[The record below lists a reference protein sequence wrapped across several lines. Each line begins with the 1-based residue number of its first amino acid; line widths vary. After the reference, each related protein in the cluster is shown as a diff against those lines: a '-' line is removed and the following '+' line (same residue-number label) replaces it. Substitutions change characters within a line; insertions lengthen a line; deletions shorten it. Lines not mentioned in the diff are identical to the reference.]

1 MAKRT
6 EPLVEIEALQDRL
19 SRLSEASLRIN
30 ESLDL
35 DTVLQG
41 ALDSARSLTRA
52 RYGVIT
58 LANYETAGGL
68 LFSGMTEQEAQG
80 FRDLPDGLRFLE
92 YLNSVTRPL
101 RVPDLVDHFSA
112 MGLPEFRPPVEVVS
126 RMAFLSAPLLHK
138 GEHVGNIYVGEREE
152 GGEFTREDEETL
164 VMFASQAA
172 LALANAR
179 THRDER
185 QARADLETLVNTSP
199 VGVVVFDARTGA
211 PVSFNREALRLVDG
225 LREPDQSLDQLLE
238 ILTFRRDDGREISL
252 KEFSMVELLS
262 IGETVRAEE
271 MVFYVPDGRSVTIL
285 VNATPILS
293 EEGEVE
299 SFVITLQDMTPME
312 ELERLRADFLAM
324 VSHELRGPLTSIKGS
339 VATLLSA
346 TSELDPAE
354 MTQFFRIID
363 QQVDQMRYLIGD
375 LLDVARIETGTL
387 SVQPGPADVVD
398 MVDEARNRFLTDA
411 GRDNVLIDLEPDLP
425 SVMADRRRIVQVLGN
440 LLTNAAMYS
449 PPASPIR
456 VTAARQGLHVAIAV
470 ADEGRGVSADRLS
483 RLFSKR
489 SSRSEGEGAQG
500 TAGSGL
506 GLAICKGIVEAHGGR
521 IWAESAGPGMGSSFT
536 FTVPSVDKERARPSS
551 SVPRVLSSWREDNEK
566 QVRVLAVDDDPQALR
581 HIRDT
586 LTKEGYVPI
595 VTGDPEEVPRLIERE
610 QPHLVLLDMM
620 LPGYD
625 GIELLKDIM
634 EMSDVPVIFLSVY
647 GREEVVARAFDT
659 GAVDYV
665 VKPFAPTELAARMR
679 AALRRSAGDEPLT
692 PFALKDLEINFSER
706 RVTIGGRP
714 VQLTAIEYRL
724 LNELAANAGRVL
736 TYEYLLR
743 RVWGIANSGD
753 IRPMRT
759 VISSL
764 RHKIGDDADNPAY
777 IFTEPR
783 VGYSMARDQRQG
795 D

>member
-58 LANYETAGGL
+58 LANYETVGGV

-92 YLNSVTRPL
+92 YLNTITRPL
-101 RVPDLVDHFSA
+101 RVPDLVDHFTA
-112 MGLPEFRPPVEVVS
+112 MGLTGFRPPIEVAS
-126 RMAFLSAPLLHK
+126 RMAFLVAPLRHK
-138 GEHVGNIYVGEREE
+138 GERVGNIYVGEKEE

-164 VMFASQAA
+164 VTFASQAA
-172 LALANAR
+172 LVLTNAR
-179 THRDER
+179 THREER

-199 VGVVVFDARTGA
+199 VGVVVFDGRTGA

-225 LREPDQSLDQLLE
+225 LREPDQSIEQLLE
-238 ILTFRRDDGREISL
+238 VLTFRRDDGREISL

-271 MVFYVPDGRSVTIL
+271 MVFHVPDGRSVTIL

-293 EEGEVE
+293 EEREVE

-346 TSELDPAE
+346 ASELDPAE

-398 MVDEARNRFLTDA
+398 MVDESRNRFLTDA

-449 PPASPIR
+449 PPSSPIR
-456 VTAARQGLHVAIAV
+456 VTAGRQGLHVAISV
-470 ADEGRGVSADRLS
+470 ADEGRGCQRTVFRACLASGPVGVKGKGRRARLAPAWDLPSARGSLRRTEAAS
-483 RLFSKR
+483 GRR
-489 SSRSEGEGAQG
+489 APGRAWGPASRSRSLRSTKSGRVRHRVFPEFRPVGAKTTKNRCASSPLTTTLKPSG
-500 TAGSGL
+500 T
-506 GLAICKGIVEAHGGR
+506 
-521 IWAESAGPGMGSSFT
+521 
-536 FTVPSVDKERARPSS
+536 SVTRSR
-551 SVPRVLSSWREDNEK
+551 RRGTCLSSPATRK
-566 QVRVLAVDDDPQALR
+566 RC
-581 HIRDT
+581 
-586 LTKEGYVPI
+586 
-595 VTGDPEEVPRLIERE
+595 
-610 QPHLVLLDMM
+610 
-620 LPGYD
+620 
-625 GIELLKDIM
+625 
-634 EMSDVPVIFLSVY
+634 
-647 GREEVVARAFDT
+647 
-659 GAVDYV
+659 
-665 VKPFAPTELAARMR
+665 
-679 AALRRSAGDEPLT
+679 
-692 PFALKDLEINFSER
+692 
-706 RVTIGGRP
+706 
-714 VQLTAIEYRL
+714 
-724 LNELAANAGRVL
+724 
-736 TYEYLLR
+736 
-743 RVWGIANSGD
+743 SG
-753 IRPMRT
+753 
-759 VISSL
+759 S
-764 RHKIGDDADNPAY
+764 
-777 IFTEPR
+777 
-783 VGYSMARDQRQG
+783 
-795 D
+795 